1 MPKQG
6 STGCVL
12 RGHVVPILM
21 PVVRQLGIEPIH
33 YIILVIA
40 SIGIGLFV
48 PPIGVGLV
56 VGVGKVPMANVMRPM
71 MPFLAVLAIGL
82 AVLSIFPWFTTVLPT
97 AAGVGK

>member
-1 MPKQG
+1 MGATK
-6 STGCVL
+6 
-12 RGHVVPILM
+12 
-21 PVVRQLGIEPIH
+21 LGIDPIH

-56 VGVGKVPMANVMRPM
+56 VGAGVGKVPMANVMRQM
-71 MPFLAVLAIGL
+71 MPFLAVLAVGL
-82 AVLSIFPWFTTVLPT
+82 VVLSIFPWITTVLPT